1 MNTNKITNYLLNI
14 TKVIVF
20 VFVVLFSLNSS
31 VVDANAATC
40 LNYQGQCVNYTTPA
54 DASIACKQP
63 ITPCVIQNSCTAK
76 YYFDI
81 VPTNTTTGLNSGV
94 CKTTAVTFNSSTG
107 LVCNPTSATNGL
119 NCNQYLYTLGAEK
132 GGNGCYTD
140 SNCTPSAIYSPAN
153 FRWIYNSTLAKCV
166 QTNHRYSG
174 NTSTYDQD
182 VDDPNHRLCSTNA
195 GQTCYKT
202 QSECNIANKCS
213 RRYFCNTNYE
223 CKSARNGVDISPTN
237 HEYDD
242 ATDMDCGEVNTG
254 LNNTGRSCYQNI
266 HSTDPLY
273 ATDAMAGALCY
284 KTLDECL
291 STCKNPATTAPTST
305 PMVTPT
311 AVPTSIPTPRPNSCS
326 KVFTIVLATSTPSAR
341 PTATAFATPTASAVA
356 SVLPTP
362 TATPIIISCDKN
374 LDIALVIDRS
384 SSMNETDSGK
394 IKLEWAKEAAKGF
407 VNAIY
412 NTGTGSV
419 NVSVASF
426 GAQGNDGTGTI
437 ADTTFNSTLNLALTN
452 TSAGY
457 AVIMDALN
465 GVNYNKWGTCIE
477 CGLRLGNGQLTNANN
492 RKVGVLISDGM
503 ANRTW
508 NGGTVNGRQ
517 AAIAMANTG
526 RASGI
531 EYRTIGYGS
540 KTAGQIDEST
550 LINVAGSVLN
560 YQYRPNVT
568 DWSTSF
574 LTVLKDLCAG
584 VPTSNPIASLVAT
597 ADASVYAGTNS
608 GKNFGSET
616 VLKVDGSPIVN
627 TYMKFDLSSLA
638 GKNIKGAV
646 LRLKN
651 STSVDSNINVNSTV
665 TTWVENTIKYTNK
678 PVAGTAITS
687 FKSGTAEYPAY
698 VDLTNFVNTNKGGVV
713 SILMTTSSADG
724 YYFNSKEATS
734 DKPTLIVY

>member
-1 MNTNKITNYLLNI
+1 MSDPKLG
-14 TKVIVF
+14 
-20 VFVVLFSLNSS
+20 S
-31 VVDANAATC
+31 VT
-40 LNYQGQCVNYTTPA
+40 
-54 DASIACKQP
+54 
-63 ITPCVIQNSCTAK
+63 
-76 YYFDI
+76 
-81 VPTNTTTGLNSGV
+81 
-94 CKTTAVTFNSSTG
+94 
-107 LVCNPTSATNGL
+107 
-119 NCNQYLYTLGAEK
+119 
-132 GGNGCYTD
+132 
-140 SNCTPSAIYSPAN
+140 
-153 FRWIYNSTLAKCV
+153 
-166 QTNHRYSG
+166 
-174 NTSTYDQD
+174 
-182 VDDPNHRLCSTNA
+182 
-195 GQTCYKT
+195 
-202 QSECNIANKCS
+202 
-213 RRYFCNTNYE
+213 
-223 CKSARNGVDISPTN
+223 SPTN
-237 HEYDD
+237 KKYSDDGKNIEYGGTTTCD
-242 ATDMDCGEVNTG
+242 
-254 LNNTGRSCYQNI
+254 QNI
-266 HSTDPLY
+266 HNPAY
-273 ATDAMAGALCY
+273 ATYATNNAICY
-284 KTLDECL
+284 P
-291 STCKNPATTAPTST
+291 NTTAGIAACNATCGAAVNPTPS
-305 PMVTPT
+305 

-384 SSMNETDSGK
+384 SSMNETDNGK

-477 CGLRLGNGQLTNANN
+477 CGLRLGNSQLTNANN

-568 DWSTSF
+568 DWSSSF

-597 ADASVYAGTNS
+597 ADASVYAGTNR

-651 STSVDSNINVNSTV
+651 STSVDSTINVNSTV

-678 PVAGTAITS
+678 PAAGTAITS

-713 SILMTTSSADG
+713 SILMTASSADG